1 MKNVKSFICN
11 TVSLLVSVLFL
22 IFMGQPHYIGIV
34 LGKEIPNNGYQMIN
48 FSSTDGKVD
57 SIAIGLLIATILACV
72 LILTSIYG
80 ILRSFNVVKANN
92 ADKIVRWVNISVASL
107 FVVFMA
113 LAFIMTISVVAEQN
127 EMLGETLTKVVSN
140 KVGWGVVVNFV
151 LSIVSLVA
159 ICFDKGVKKA
169 GKAKKN

>member
-11 TVSLLVSVLFL
+11 TVALLVSVLYL
-22 IFMGQPHYIGIV
+22 IFMGQPHYVGV
-34 LGKEIPNNGYQMIN
+34 LLGKEVPNNGYQMIN
-48 FSSTDGKVD
+48 FSSSDGKVD
-57 SIAIGLLIATILACV
+57 AIAVGLLIATILACV

-92 ADKIVRWVNISVASL
+92 TDKIVRWVNISVASL

-127 EMLGETLTKVVSN
+127 NKLGETLAKIASN
-140 KVGWGVVVNFV
+140 KVGWGIVINFV

-159 ICFDKGVKKA
+159 VCFDKGAKKA
-169 GKAKKN
+169 SKSKKK